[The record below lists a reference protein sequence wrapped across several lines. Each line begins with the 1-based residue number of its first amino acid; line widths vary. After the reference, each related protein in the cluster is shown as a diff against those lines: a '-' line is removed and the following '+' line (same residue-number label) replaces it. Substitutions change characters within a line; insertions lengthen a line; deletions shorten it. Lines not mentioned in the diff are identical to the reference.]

1 MPTRRIRLHKLLS
14 HDVVDTAGRRAGRI
28 EEVRATVR
36 GGECL
41 VEEYILGREGLI
53 ERLSVPELA
62 TAFLSFLGAGKPA
75 GGQRVPWHQMDLSD
89 PDRPRLR
96 CTIDQLKS
104 MQPPRPKG

>member
-1 MPTRRIRLHKLLS
+1 MATRRIRLHKLLN
-14 HDVVDTAGRRAGRI
+14 HDVLDTAGRHAGRI

-41 VEEYILGREGLI
+41 VEEYLLGSEGLL
-53 ERLSVPELA
+53 ERLSIADMAMLLLRP
-62 TAFLSFLGAGKPA
+62 LG
-75 GGQRVPWHQMDLSD
+75 GGRPPRGHHVPWHQMDLSD

-104 MQPPRPKG
+104 MQPPRPRG